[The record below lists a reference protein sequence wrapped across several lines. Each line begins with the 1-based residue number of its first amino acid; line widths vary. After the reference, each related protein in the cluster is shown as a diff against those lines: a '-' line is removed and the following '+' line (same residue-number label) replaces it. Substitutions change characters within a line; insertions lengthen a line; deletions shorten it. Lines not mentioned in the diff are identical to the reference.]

1 MNKNQ
6 LSGLVR
12 GMMILCAAALAM
24 VLFVPLWRIDLDAPQ
39 YPEGLMLLIY
49 PNKLGGNVDIVNGLN
64 HYIGMKTLHAEDFLE
79 FTVLPYIIGFFAVL
93 ALLVGISAKPKLL
106 YTFLGLFICFGIIS
120 MVDFWRWEYNYGHNL
135 DPNAAIVVPGMSYQP
150 PLIGFKQLLNFGA
163 YSMPDVGGYLFIAV
177 GLLSMVAVWMTRKQ
191 QLKLKSGSI
200 PVMGVLT
207 AILLLSS
214 SCNTGPEA
222 IKVGKDNCYFCK
234 MTITDPRFASEIV
247 TKKGRAYKFDDSHCL
262 LAYLKTNDVPAEQIK
277 DIYVANFSGN
287 NELLNVTEAMFL
299 QSEALRGPMG
309 GSLAAFNH
317 ADSFK
322 QAQQQFSAVVV
333 EWKEISK

>member
-64 HYIGMKTLHAEDFLE
+64 HYIGMKTLHAEDFME
-79 FTVLPYIIGFFAVL
+79 FTVLPYIIGFFAVF

-106 YTFLGLFICFGIIS
+106 YIFLGLFICFGIVS

-163 YSMPDVGGYLFIAV
+163 YSMPDAGGYLFIAV

-191 QLKLKSGSI
+191 QLKLKSGSV
-200 PVMGVLT
+200 PVMGLMT
-207 AILLLSS
+207 TILLLAS
-214 SCNTGPEA
+214 SCNAGPEA
-222 IKVGKDNCYFCK
+222 IKIGKDNCYFCK
-234 MTITDPRFASEIV
+234 MTISDPRFASEIV

-262 LAYLKTNDVPAEQIK
+262 LAYLKTNDVPATEIK

-309 GSLAAFNH
+309 GTLAAFNH

-322 QAQQQFSAVVV
+322 QAQQQFSAVAVH
-333 EWKEISK
+333 WKEISK

>member
-64 HYIGMKTLHAEDFLE
+64 HYIGMKTLHAEDFVE

-177 GLLSMVAVWMTRKQ
+177 GLLSMVAAWMTRKQ

-207 AILLLSS
+207 AILLLTS
-214 SCNTGPEA
+214 SCNAGPEA

-309 GSLAAFNH
+309 GTLAAFNH
-317 ADSFK
+317 EDSFK
-322 QAQQQFSAVVV
+322 QAQQQFSAVAVH
-333 EWKEISK
+333 WKEISK